1 MAATLLSPSHLRSRC
16 FLPKGCG
23 CRLSAARSH
32 HELFLQS
39 ALPAGLAPAKMSP
52 PNIGWADYVWYQSYL
67 GKVLYSIPILWQY
80 GLTIRRLKVVCRDSD
95 PD

>member
-1 MAATLLSPSHLRSRC
+1 
-16 FLPKGCG
+16 
-23 CRLSAARSH
+23 
-32 HELFLQS
+32 
-39 ALPAGLAPAKMSP
+39 MSP